1 MMNSEL
7 NLSNDFNAEP
17 QLATRDGFGLGL
29 LAAAEKNNAIIGICA
44 DVTESLRLQ
53 GFEQRFPNRFIRI
66 GVSEQSLVAIGAGFA
81 LAGKIPFVAS
91 FAMFSP
97 GRSWEQVRT
106 NVCLNNANVKIIGG
120 HAGVTVGP
128 DGATHQAL
136 EDLAIT
142 RCLPNLTIL
151 VPCDAE
157 QAKKATVA
165 AAEWL
170 GPVYL
175 RLSRQN
181 EVNVTTTQT
190 PFVIGRAQIFREGND
205 VSIVACGPQVV
216 EALRAAENLFAQ
228 GINCQVIN
236 LHTIKPL
243 DKKTLL
249 LAAENCGALVTVEDH
264 QVSGGLGSAVAEL
277 LAKHKPTPIEFVGIQ
292 DRFGQSGNAEEL
304 LNEYELSVN
313 HIERAARRVLKRKI

>member
-29 LAAAEKNNAIIGICA
+29 LAVAEKNNAIIGICA

-53 GFEQRFPNRFIRI
+53 EFEQRFPNRFIRI

-157 QAKKATVA
+157 QAKKATAA

-205 VSIVACGPQVV
+205 VSIVACGPQVI

-249 LAAENCGALVTVEDH
+249 LAAEKCGALVTVEDH
-264 QVSGGLGSAVAEL
+264 QISGGLGSAVAEL